1 MRVIFLG
8 IFLICLNGFTGSTF
22 DTITK
27 FLSINYYNWYHYY
40 SIGLTISLI
49 TLLIFLK
56 LTGGIKKH
64 ILLEKKQYYFLPL
77 LRGLQFI
84 IITLIIFYSLKYIP
98 LNIFT
103 TLLMTTPFFLLIF
116 ARLILNENLN
126 FISWIS
132 IMIGFLGVIIVLK
145 PNNANINIYIF
156 LVLLVAILNALNF
169 TVVSK
174 YSFIATS
181 YGFTFYGLLPATL
194 FSYLFFFIDPMFP
207 STKEFLLFG
216 SSGILVM
223 ISAWAF
229 TAAYHI
235 AGKYSS
241 IISPFIFF
249 QILWGT
255 LYGLI
260 FFSEKISILS
270 IIGIF
275 VIIASGSIAIYNR
288 NK

>member
-1 MRVIFLG
+1 
-8 IFLICLNGFTGSTF
+8 
-22 DTITK
+22 
-27 FLSINYYNWYHYY
+27 
-40 SIGLTISLI
+40 
-49 TLLIFLK
+49 
-56 LTGGIKKH
+56 
-64 ILLEKKQYYFLPL
+64 
-77 LRGLQFI
+77 
-84 IITLIIFYSLKYIP
+84 
-98 LNIFT
+98 
-103 TLLMTTPFFLLIF
+103 MTTPFFLLIF
-116 ARLILNENLN
+116 ARFILNEKLN

-223 ISAWAF
+223 ISASAF

-255 LYGLI
+255 FYGLI

>member
-27 FLSINYYNWYHYY
+27 FLSINNYNWYHYY

-64 ILLEKKQYYFLPL
+64 ILLEKKQYYLLTL

-84 IITLIIFYSLKYIP
+84 VITLIIFYSLKFIP

-116 ARLILNENLN
+116 ARFILNEKLN

-156 LVLLVAILNALNF
+156 LVILVAILNALNF

-174 YSFIATS
+174 YSFISSS
-181 YGFTFYGLLPATL
+181 YGFTFYGLLPATI

-216 SSGILVM
+216 SSGIIVM

-249 QILWGT
+249 QILWGVF
-255 LYGLI
+255 YGFI
-260 FFSEKISILS
+260 FFSEKISVSS

>member
-27 FLSINYYNWYHYY
+27 FLSINNYNWYHYY

-56 LTGGIKKH
+56 LTGGVKKH

-116 ARLILNENLN
+116 ARFILNENLN

-255 LYGLI
+255 FYGLI

-270 IIGIF
+270 IIGIL
-275 VIIASGSIAIYNR
+275 VIIASGSIAIYNQ

>member
-27 FLSINYYNWYHYY
+27 FLSINNYNWYHYY

-49 TLLIFLK
+49 TLLTFLK
-56 LTGGIKKH
+56 LTGGVKKH

-84 IITLIIFYSLKYIP
+84 IITLIILYSLKYTP

-116 ARLILNENLN
+116 ARFILNENLN

-194 FSYLFFFIDPMFP
+194 FSYLFFFFDPMFP

-255 LYGLI
+255 FYGLI

>member
-1 MRVIFLG
+1 MRIIFLG

-27 FLSINYYNWYHYY
+27 YLSINNYNWYHYY

-56 LTGGIKKH
+56 LTGGVKKH

-116 ARLILNENLN
+116 ARFILNENLN

-174 YSFIATS
+174 YSFISSS
-181 YGFTFYGLLPATL
+181 YGFTFYSLLPATI

-216 SSGILVM
+216 SSGIIVM

-235 AGKYSS
+235 AGKYSN

-249 QILWGT
+249 QILWGVF
-255 LYGLI
+255 YGFI
-260 FFSEKISILS
+260 FFSEKISVSS

>member
-1 MRVIFLG
+1 MRIIFLG

-27 FLSINYYNWYHYY
+27 FLSINNYNWYHYY

-56 LTGGIKKH
+56 LTGGVKKH

-194 FSYLFFFIDPMFP
+194 FSYLFFFFDPMFP

-241 IISPFIFF
+241 IISSFIPKRCC
-249 QILWGT
+249 
-255 LYGLI
+255 Y
-260 FFSEKISILS
+260 E
-270 IIGIF
+270 
-275 VIIASGSIAIYNR
+275 
-288 NK
+288 

>member
-27 FLSINYYNWYHYY
+27 FLSINNYNWYHYY

-216 SSGILVM
+216 SSGIIVM